1 MFEYGEI
8 VRVNTFIDGVVER
21 RVVGGV
27 PGTVFLCNE
36 SEFQSAQRENRD
48 PVAIG
53 FPLADVILDDEKK
66 KAA

>member
-1 MFEYGEI
+1 MFEFGEI
-8 VRVNTFIDGVVER
+8 VKVRTFIDGIVER

-27 PGTVFLCNE
+27 DATVFLCDE
-36 SEFQSAQRENRD
+36 SEFQSARKGNRE

-53 FPLADVILDDEKK
+53 FPVADVILDDEKK